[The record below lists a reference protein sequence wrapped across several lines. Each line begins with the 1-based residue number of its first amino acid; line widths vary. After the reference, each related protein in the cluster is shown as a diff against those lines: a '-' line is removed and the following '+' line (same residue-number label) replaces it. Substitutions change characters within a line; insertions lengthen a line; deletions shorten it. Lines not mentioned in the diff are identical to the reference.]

1 VERITLDGSH
11 HRTDIAA
18 KAAAE
23 AEQAAP
29 DTAAEAA
36 PEA

>member
-18 KAAAE
+18 KVA
-23 AEQAAP
+23 
-29 DTAAEAA
+29 TAAENTAA
-36 PEA
+36 HPTA